1 MKPKNYKMPKQSPY
15 VKKTVDMV
23 TGAVGI
29 RVAGSVAAGVPGLPG
44 TILSAGAMPLAATS
58 MLGMAGE
65 DPRTY
70 GRRRKK

>member
-1 MKPKNYKMPKQSPY
+1 MKRKPSPS
-15 VKKTVDMV
+15 VQKTIDLV

-29 RVAGSVAAGVPGLPG
+29 SVAGSVSATVPGLPG
-44 TILSAGAMPLAATS
+44 TILNAGAMPLAATS

-70 GRRRKK
+70 GKKRKRK